1 MDLISSIQA
10 YFIIHGIAT
19 LGAIVTFVI
28 RVEHR
33 LTKLET
39 MVDMIFKNPGKP
51 KKPD

>member
-1 MDLISSIQA
+1 MNVEYTTYLV
-10 YFIIHGIAT
+10 IHGIVT
-19 LGAIVTFVI
+19 LGAIVTFVV

-39 MVDMIFKNPGKP
+39 MVDLFFKNPGKP